1 MTKVITNIEGKRKL
15 KNDDIPAIDKTRA
28 MCYNIR
34 A

>member
-1 MTKVITNIEGKRKL
+1 MTKVIGKKKL

-28 MCYNIR
+28 RCYNIR